1 MCTEKPAEL
10 QKKAEQID
18 TKIITQLAAQHTWN
32 FKDGQTIEQR
42 KLEEKNV
49 IIQKQLE
56 ANKILQKQVNVEF
69 AEITARKAASGMPTQ
84 TLPPAK
90 KSWKQRQEEKKRAKK
105 AKKHTQVAD
114 HNSYKIHSQIQ
125 QYTLARQNSFTP
137 ELQQEAEQ
145 NHIDCTAL
153 NAFISG
159 YYKNKNGEP
168 LNKEEAAKKEKDEA
182 LIRDYISGDVEKRAP
197 HLKMMKNIMLNFEI
211 EDYMLTDEYIST
223 YGVYLFRMHEQMELF
238 KNIWTDP
245 INAPYFESLPEL
257 ERDLLQAK
265 YGGETNI
272 LSDFLKNRFALKG
285 ISLVDGQYY
294 EDKDAASAA
303 ILQEAQRNKDHVA
316 EQLNERKQA
325 LNNRIDGIYEHHL
338 EVLAEEPLKEE
349 LERVEK
355 RKPDWEKMSDMSG
368 LNLTGYYTS
377 YTLEDISFM
386 RHRILDAPK
395 QYEKHKETLHMLYQ
409 QFYRLIDTLG
419 DLTKKLPAYQVI
431 MYTHRYTP
439 GALGMVAQIASQ
451 KQREIG
457 EEEIQ
462 LRLHAGALIDLM
474 NYYLKEDESLPQST
488 RVTAEQYGLLGDVLR
503 IQQER
508 KQQKA
513 RHAAVIDLE
522 EADQI
527 EAFDEIEEIDDSEE
541 IEEIDDSEEIEE
553 IDASEEVDAFDDAR
567 MFDDSDVFAEFD
579 ASEEVN
585 AFEEVEEMETRTAA
599 PHELA
604 RRTREEATNTY
615 SDQREAASR
624 EALDALRKKLPKDA
638 VPDLEKA
645 LEDYC
650 QGTRYTV
657 GYTEERRR
665 LKVVLKELNR
675 YRELCGPNHAASYGL
690 FAIKQ
695 HLDAMT
701 NGTLIPPDPED
712 ILDYSK
718 MRPEEK
724 GATFSV
730 ATRNAFIRKLSYWS
744 DQRDTPLFSHEPTV
758 NDLKQRLVSNCYMVA
773 STAGLVNLDPELLK
787 ECIRD
792 NMDGTVTVRL
802 FKTQKVETAAAE
814 APVEE
819 VKKEEE
825 MNDDDD
831 DFVVIDDVKS
841 KAEETE
847 VQTELVPIY
856 VKVSKEIPRIAGAD
870 ALSAGALWMQMIEK
884 ACAFVGKNEKNTGY
898 RSLWYGEGGDFLQR
912 LIGVPPTN
920 LRGVKEDELFER
932 ICNSAQDKVV
942 FNAGTYDDAGDGMN
956 DGHAYTVMGGKVEE
970 GQRYVLLRNPYSTMS
985 LQYDEK
991 GSKSKVGHMF
1001 ASHSDETYGQFY
1013 MRYED
1018 FIKSFD
1024 RITSTDL
1031 KLAPRNSEQNN

>member
-18 TKIITQLAAQHTWN
+18 TKIISQLAAQHTWD
-32 FKDGQTIEQR
+32 FKEDQTIEQR

-56 ANKILQKQVNVEF
+56 ANKLLQREVTVEF
-69 AEITARKAASGMPTQ
+69 PEITARKAANGMPTQ

-90 KSWKQRQEEKKRAKK
+90 KSWKRRQEEKKRAKK
-105 AKKHTQVAD
+105 AQKHTKVAD
-114 HNSYKIHSQIQ
+114 YSSYTMHSQIQ

-145 NHIDCTAL
+145 NHVDCTAL

-168 LNKEEAAKKEKDEA
+168 LNKDEAAKKEKDEA

-211 EDYMLTDEYIST
+211 EDYMLTDAYISA
-223 YGVYLFRMHEQMELF
+223 YGVYLFRIHEQMKLF

-245 INAPYFESLPEL
+245 TNAPFFESLPEL

-265 YGGETNI
+265 YGGEPSVFST
-272 LSDFLKNRFALKG
+272 LSDFLQNRFALKG
-285 ISLVDGQYY
+285 ISLADGQYY

-303 ILQEAQRNKDHVA
+303 ILQDAQRNKDHA
-316 EQLNERKQA
+316 TEQLNERQQA
-325 LNNRIDGIYEHHL
+325 LNERINGVYEHHL
-338 EVLAEEPLKEE
+338 EVLSEKPLQEE

-395 QYEKHKETLHMLYQ
+395 QYARHKETLHMLYQ

-419 DLTKKLPAYQVI
+419 DLTKKLPAYQTI
-431 MYTHRYTP
+431 IYAHRYTP
-439 GALGMVAQIASQ
+439 GALGMVAQIAAQ

-474 NYYLKEDESLPQST
+474 NYYLKEDESLPKST
-488 RVTAEQYGLLGDVLR
+488 RVTAEQYGLLGDVQR

-508 KQQKA
+508 EQKRA
-513 RHAAVIDLE
+513 EHAAVIDLE
-522 EADQI
+522 EADHI
-527 EAFDEIEEIDDSEE
+527 EAF
-541 IEEIDDSEEIEE
+541 EEIEE
-553 IDASEEVDAFDDAR
+553 IDAFEEV
-567 MFDDSDVFAEFD
+567 
-579 ASEEVN
+579 EEID
-585 AFEEVEEMETRTAA
+585 AFEEVEEIDALEEVEEMENRTAA

-604 RRTREEATNTY
+604 RRTREEAINTY

-624 EALDALRKKLPKDA
+624 EALDALRKTLPKDS

-665 LKVVLKELNR
+665 LKVVLKEWKR

-690 FAIKQ
+690 FKIKQ

-701 NGTLIPPDPED
+701 NGTLIPPNPED

-724 GATFSV
+724 GASFSV
-730 ATRNAFIRKLSYWS
+730 AARNAFVRGLSYWS

-758 NDLKQRLVSNCYMVA
+758 NDLKQRMVSNCYMVA

-802 FKTQKVETAAAE
+802 FKTQKVGTAA
-814 APVEE
+814 EE
-819 VKKEEE
+819 V
-825 MNDDDD
+825 NDDDD
-831 DFVVIDDVKS
+831 DFVVIDDLKS
-841 KAEETE
+841 TAEETE
-847 VQTELVPIY
+847 AQTELVPIY

-884 ACAFVGKNEKNTGY
+884 ACAFVGKSEKDTGY

-912 LIGVPPTN
+912 LIGVPPTS
-920 LRGVKEDELFER
+920 LRGVNEDELFER

-942 FNAGTYDDAGDGMN
+942 FNAGTYDKAGGGMN

-991 GSKSKVGHMF
+991 GSRSKSGHML